1 MLRVILISIVM
12 IYAGIAF
19 VYMQKE
25 NNKKPIIHE
34 VEKTEETPVDSENVV
49 FYDLKPVN
57 GLNQNT
63 PTKTEEAQQPIESK
77 IKPCTTDS
85 DCVNQNK
92 NITDPKFI
100 ILKETFKKEQL
111 QESGTNETTQEATE
125 KLDNDSIKQLIEK
138 ESKNEKAK
146 QARDEIYDLIDDLSE
161 TQEKLEKN

>member
-12 IYAGIAF
+12 ICAGIAF
-19 VYMQKE
+19 VYMHEE

-34 VEKTEETPVDSENVV
+34 VEKTEETPTDSENVV

-77 IKPCTTDS
+77 IKLCTTDS
-85 DCVNQNK
+85 DCVSQNK
-92 NITDPKFI
+92 NITDPKVI
-100 ILKETFKKEQL
+100 ILKETVKKEQL
-111 QESGTNETTQEATE
+111 QESATQEATE